1 MEEDSVG
8 KPAAKSTALSIV
20 YSYLNSLSFGN
31 CLCVLSLSLT
41 MSFC

>member
-20 YSYLNSLSFGN
+20 YSYLNSLSFVSVFY
-31 CLCVLSLSLT
+31 LCP
-41 MSFC
+41 